1 MSQATLTPLTTRAS
15 GGRSAWTTALLILMA
30 LGLMVIVALA
40 LTVNALPTTPLHVS
54 IDGEPVWSSMGL
66 AQMPPAHKVVLAAV
80 ILVSLLAAMV
90 VLPVA
95 LLLGALALAAI
106 VLSVVA
112 LPLLIAALVLAVV
125 LSPLWLLLWLVWR
138 AVA

>member
-15 GGRSAWTTALLILMA
+15 GGRSSWTTALLILMA
-30 LGLMVIVALA
+30 LGLMVVVALA

-54 IDGEPVWSSMGL
+54 FDGEPVWSSMGL